1 MANPLS
7 LPPPK
12 PVRWVGTSK
21 DDVSGF
27 PKEVRQRVGGALW
40 EAQIGRKASY
50 ARPLKGFR
58 PTDRE
63 RRARIIGEWL
73 TTETRYLAS

>member
-7 LPPPK
+7 LPLPK

-27 PKEVRQRVGGALW
+27 PKEKRTREDYEQWQKGVS
-40 EAQIGRKASY
+40 RKS
-50 ARPLKGFR
+50 R
-58 PTDRE
+58 
-63 RRARIIGEWL
+63 
-73 TTETRYLAS
+73 